1 MTDPTEL
8 TLTLALALA
17 LALAL
22 HPRPYGPTS
31 PPPQVARGAW
41 HDPFAADAWS
51 LGVCLLALL
60 APREHDEYDYHRTPF
75 YPWLEAC
82 ELTLA
87 LAQALTLALALALT
101 LTARPVAKRGALMAP
116 SSSHVVPAK
125 RPAGAPRAGG
135 GARHRGAQRSK
146 SRSTVEAEEAAMWDA
161 VKS

>member
-1 MTDPTEL
+1 MVRGWGGGRRRCCGEGTGKRWL
-8 TLTLALALA
+8 GLALGLGLALAL
-17 LALAL
+17 
-22 HPRPYGPTS
+22 TI
-31 PPPQVARGAW
+31 
-41 HDPFAADAWS
+41 
-51 LGVCLLALL
+51 
-60 APREHDEYDYHRTPF
+60 
-75 YPWLEAC
+75 
-82 ELTLA
+82 
-87 LAQALTLALALALT
+87 ALALALT